1 MTAPKENPQ
10 SGGRPPKYATP
21 EAMQEAIDRYF
32 RETSIYSISALSL
45 ELGFCDRHAFYAYE
59 KKPEFE
65 HTIKSARAR
74 LTAFYE
80 EGMVSNRL
88 NTTGCIFMAKNFGY
102 SDKTEVDQHID
113 ANVKNRII
121 VEFVEPDS
129 QNAKQ

>member
-1 MTAPKENPQ
+1 M
-10 SGGRPPKYATP
+10 
-21 EAMQEAIDRYF
+21 
-32 RETSIYSISALSL
+32 SALSL

-80 EGMVSNRL
+80 EGMVANRL

-102 SDKTEVDQHID
+102 SDKTEIDQHLD